1 MRRSLTFEQIFEGRI
16 HLLSAMRHLLQEH
29 GFYVK
34 GQVYFTTGAG
44 ADAVHIVHEALTELE
59 REFKEK
65 RSRRR
70 AA

>member
-1 MRRSLTFEQIFEGRI
+1 
-16 HLLSAMRHLLQEH
+16 MRHLLQEH